1 MNTPLPTALI
11 QMVAYY
17 TLCCALLFLHLI
29 CLRGTPIT
37 TWEELSYF
45 LKYLLSSPVS
55 IPSYTTSGKLLNLSV
70 PHSPVNGNENTI

>member
-1 MNTPLPTALI
+1 MNTLPTALI

-17 TLCCALLFLHLI
+17 TLCCAPLFLHLI
-29 CLRGTPIT
+29 CLRDTPIT
-37 TWEELSYF
+37 TWEELYF

-70 PHSPVNGNENTI
+70 PHSPVNGNEKTI